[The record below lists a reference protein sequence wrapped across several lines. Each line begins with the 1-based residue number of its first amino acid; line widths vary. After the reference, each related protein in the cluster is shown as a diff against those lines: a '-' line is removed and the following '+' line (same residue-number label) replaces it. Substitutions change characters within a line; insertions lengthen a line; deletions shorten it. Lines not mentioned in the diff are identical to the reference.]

1 METMMRPQ
9 RLGSFL
15 VLAMAV
21 TPLSGCITLLPKPG
35 KPPLV
40 VALRADPNTAR
51 LSVQSP
57 FSIGIGEPTLPSI
70 LQGDDVTV
78 MRKDKT
84 YAYVEGLKLSATT
97 GVSIQN
103 VVLETFDRAGATV
116 AAVRAITIARPDYE
130 VHFDVSDFQVTE
142 PQGRKKGVARI
153 EATARLIE
161 VYSGKPLASSVIVGE
176 ALATRGDVTE
186 PARALE
192 LATRAFA
199 LKAMTWSLEAINA
212 DQASKA
218 ASAVK

>member
-1 METMMRPQ
+1 
-9 RLGSFL
+9 
-15 VLAMAV
+15 
-21 TPLSGCITLLPKPG
+21 
-35 KPPLV
+35 V

-70 LQGDDVTV
+70 LQSDDVTV

-103 VVLETFDRAGATV
+103 VVLETFDRAGASV
-116 AAVRAITIARPDYE
+116 AAVRAVTIARPDYE

-176 ALATRGDVTE
+176 ALATRGDVTQ